1 MSGSVFI
8 VIMSFITY
16 RKTAAHSLARNTA
29 VSTTHGIRI
38 SCTAS
43 TMRHAGY
50 KTMITVLA
58 LSDNPVSQEEYDE
71 IVNSLQIHQLT
82 CSCGR
87 SACMHIHGYYVRY
100 ICLPDGKAPLR
111 IMRVMCSECS
121 TTHAILLSSI
131 VPYSQISFQD
141 QCSIVSAYEQGTDRN
156 AICSQ
161 NSTIDENN
169 VKAVIRRYVR
179 HWMQRLLS
187 ESIPLT
193 PAELLVRSCFAVYS
207 MQFMQ
212 IHRTSNR
219 LFPDTT

>member
-1 MSGSVFI
+1 
-8 VIMSFITY
+8 
-16 RKTAAHSLARNTA
+16 
-29 VSTTHGIRI
+29 
-38 SCTAS
+38 
-43 TMRHAGY
+43 MRHTEY
-50 KTMITVLA
+50 TTMITVLA
-58 LSDNPVSQEEYDE
+58 LPDNPISQEEYDE

-100 ICLPDGKAPLR
+100 ICLPDGKSPLR

-121 TTHAILLSSI
+121 ATHAILLTSI
-131 VPYSQISFQD
+131 VPYSQISFRD
-141 QCSIVSAYEQGTDRN
+141 QCCIVSAYEHGTNRN
-156 AICSQ
+156 AVCDQ
-161 NSTIDENN
+161 NPSLDENS

-187 ESIPLT
+187 EAICLT
-193 PAELLVRSCFAVYS
+193 PAESLIRRCFAVYS

-219 LFPDTT
+219 LFPNTT